1 MILVTGGA
9 GFIGSNIVA
18 ALAEKGEE
26 VAVCDRFGADDKW
39 RNLAKH
45 ELAEII
51 APEQVIDWL
60 NGHVTRVTAVLHM
73 GAISSTTETDVDL
86 IVENNVRFSQA
97 LWTWCAQ
104 HGNPFIYASSAA
116 TYGDGS
122 AGFDDEWSPEA
133 LARLRPL
140 NAYGWSKHMFDRRVA
155 RLITQRMP
163 SPPHWAGLKFFNV
176 YGPNEYHKGNMK
188 SVLAQNFAAIQ
199 AGQPIRLFRSYRDDY
214 ADGGQLRDFVAVE
227 DCVAVVLWLLI
238 SRMRRAGTSLGV
250 TLLSAAVFYWL
261 CVTNIMVTA
270 RPDALGL
277 MLFVAAVI
285 IPWERDFRRGPA
297 ILGLACA
304 FLAFHCKAY
313 FALAGVTVLLGH
325 ALFALSLLLLGAAP
339 VGSDMPEAP
348 VSDAERRA

>member
-227 DCVAVVLWLLI
+227 DCVAVVLWLLDHP
-238 SRMRRAGTSLGV
+238 RVNGLFNLGTGK
-250 TLLSAAVFYWL
+250 
-261 CVTNIMVTA
+261 A
-270 RPDALGL
+270 RSWRDLANATFAALGRPPQIE
-277 MLFVAAVI
+277 FI
-285 IPWERDFRRGPA
+285 
-297 ILGLACA
+297 
-304 FLAFHCKAY
+304 
-313 FALAGVTVLLGH
+313 
-325 ALFALSLLLLGAAP
+325 
-339 VGSDMPEAP
+339 DMPESLRPKYQYFTEAKMSRL
-348 VSDAERRA
+348 VDAGYTDGFASLEEGVARYVQRYLGTADPYR

>member
-73 GAISSTTETDVDL
+73 GAISSTTETAVDL

-227 DCVAVVLWLLI
+227 DCVAVVLWLLDHP
-238 SRMRRAGTSLGV
+238 RVNGLFNLGTGK
-250 TLLSAAVFYWL
+250 
-261 CVTNIMVTA
+261 A
-270 RPDALGL
+270 RSWRDLANATFAALGRPPQIE
-277 MLFVAAVI
+277 FI
-285 IPWERDFRRGPA
+285 
-297 ILGLACA
+297 
-304 FLAFHCKAY
+304 
-313 FALAGVTVLLGH
+313 
-325 ALFALSLLLLGAAP
+325 
-339 VGSDMPEAP
+339 DMPESLRPKYQYFTEAKMSRL
-348 VSDAERRA
+348 VDAGYTDGFASLEEGVARYVQRYLGTADPYR

>member
-51 APEQVIDWL
+51 APDQVIDWL

-227 DCVAVVLWLLI
+227 DCVAVVLWLLDHP
-238 SRMRRAGTSLGV
+238 RVNGLFNLGTGK
-250 TLLSAAVFYWL
+250 
-261 CVTNIMVTA
+261 A
-270 RPDALGL
+270 RSWRDLANATFAALGRPPQIE
-277 MLFVAAVI
+277 FI
-285 IPWERDFRRGPA
+285 
-297 ILGLACA
+297 
-304 FLAFHCKAY
+304 
-313 FALAGVTVLLGH
+313 
-325 ALFALSLLLLGAAP
+325 
-339 VGSDMPEAP
+339 DMPESLRPKYQYFTEAKMSRL
-348 VSDAERRA
+348 VDAGYTDGFASLEEGVARYVQRYLGTADPYR